1 MEETAVIKETDV
13 IKSYQKQ
20 PEFKKLLL
28 LVNDL
33 LPKTRINQILQR
45 SA

>member
-1 MEETAVIKETDV
+1 MEETTVFEDDV

-33 LPKTRINQILQR
+33 LPKRISQILQR